1 MIIWGV
7 HCQGFSPTLSL
18 YIYIYIYIYKHWIC
32 HAIFL
37 QECSTILEL
46 RLVRESELVFV
57 HIFDLQI
64 CFVGVYP
71 TRQDLDDN
79 VNSWVFIYHSLEI
92 TIIRCF
98 LVKICLHAYKCSQ
111 VMFFC

>member
-1 MIIWGV
+1 MGSNPA
-7 HCQGFSPTLSL
+7 QGIKCFSSNENFIQRVVRPWSLLNSLSL
-18 YIYIYIYIYKHWIC
+18 HIYIYII
-32 HAIFL
+32 
-37 QECSTILEL
+37 
-46 RLVRESELVFV
+46 RENELVFV

-111 VMFFC
+111 VLFFC

>member
-1 MIIWGV
+1 ML
-7 HCQGFSPTLSL
+7 FSL
-18 YIYIYIYIYKHWIC
+18 YLTKIYIIIYI
-32 HAIFL
+32 
-37 QECSTILEL
+37 
-46 RLVRESELVFV
+46 VRESELVFV

-92 TIIRCF
+92 TIINYCNF
-98 LVKICLHAYKCSQ
+98 KGMVYKNPRINI
-111 VMFFC
+111 VI